1 LLLVRRN
8 FVAVRVT
15 ASLAVVAIVW
25 GWAAGQYPYLLDPGL
40 TIEQAAAEPSVLSAV
55 LISLGFGAILLV
67 PSMTW
72 MFVLFQRSHF
82 ENPPMANGAVSLRH
96 LDRNRT

>member
-1 LLLVRRN
+1 
-8 FVAVRVT
+8 
-15 ASLAVVAIVW
+15 
-25 GWAAGQYPYLLDPGL
+25 
-40 TIEQAAAEPSVLSAV
+40 VLSAV